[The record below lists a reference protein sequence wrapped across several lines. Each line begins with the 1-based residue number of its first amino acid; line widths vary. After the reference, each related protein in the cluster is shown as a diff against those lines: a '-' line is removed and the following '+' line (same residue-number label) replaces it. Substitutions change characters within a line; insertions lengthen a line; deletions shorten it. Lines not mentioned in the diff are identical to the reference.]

1 MKPFM
6 VERGVSYRIGRGA
19 CWLAIAGAVV
29 ACNGSESPEPA
40 SAGDTVGVGEG
51 SPEAALR
58 ERRKPRKVRSW
69 LDTLPTRPSAEPPG
83 ATLAPSA
90 GVALATCEGDG
101 IIVTDPESFGMPSSS
116 VAHGGGRWYFE
127 ASVERYEAGWSA
139 VGVFAPP
146 TGLLDIVGGSHW
158 DAGSAAGF
166 SPTGLSTVSVAAD
179 LEAGR
184 VYFYVDGVL
193 TSERSL
199 TLLPGVGAFRAAG
212 VAMTGNSMRFNFGS
226 EPFQYGVPAGYEP
239 WSGGDEDAN
248 GACLSDPDVLPPG
261 APITVICEQGEECAP
276 TTFEAETR
284 APTDLVILGVY
295 DSGGVASWRWGMDA
309 NGNPIQIPTGEG
321 RNGSIVVDVNRPGR
335 VALVLTAYEPTDW
348 TIRTGSRTQLVSV
361 SAYGMHQQTV
371 SGLHADVPLDI
382 HTICA
387 DGDGGSCSTQTGE
400 TFPIATYQWPY
411 STGGGDTQGFVR
423 YVEERL
429 GLPLKLF
436 AGAYKARGFV
446 VE

>member
-1 MKPFM
+1 MK
-6 VERGVSYRIGRGA
+6 
-19 CWLAIAGAVV
+19 
-29 ACNGSESPEPA
+29 
-40 SAGDTVGVGEG
+40 
-51 SPEAALR
+51 
-58 ERRKPRKVRSW
+58 ERRKRKLRSW
-69 LDTLPTRPSAEPPG
+69 LDTLPPRPPAQPLG
-83 ATLAPSA
+83 ATLGPSA
-90 GVALATCEGDG
+90 GVAVATCEGDG
-101 IIVTDPESFGMPSSS
+101 VIVTGPGPLAMPSSS
-116 VAHGGGRWYFE
+116 VAHSGGRWYFE
-127 ASVERYEAGWSA
+127 ATVEQYEAGWSS

-146 TGLLDIVGGSHW
+146 TGLIDIVASSHF

-166 SPTGLSTVSVAAD
+166 SPTGLSTVSVAVD

-212 VAMTGNSMRFNFGS
+212 VAMTGNSIRFNFGS
-226 EPFQYGVPAGYEP
+226 EPFEHGVPAGYEP

-248 GACLSDPDVLPPG
+248 GACISDSNGSAPP
-261 APITVICEQGEECAP
+261 APVTVICEQGEECAP

-284 APTDLVILGVY
+284 APTDLVVLGVY
-295 DSGGVASWRWGMDA
+295 DSGGVSSWRWGTDD
-309 NGNPIQIPTGEG
+309 NGNPIQVPTGEG

-348 TIRTGSRTQLVSV
+348 TIRTGSRTQLASV

-371 SGLHADVPLDI
+371 TGLHAGVPLDI

-387 DGDGGSCSTQTGE
+387 DGNGGSCSVRTDE
-400 TFPIATYQWPY
+400 WFPIGAYQWPY
-411 STGGGDTQGFVR
+411 SSGGGDTQGFVR
-423 YVEERL
+423 HVEERL

-436 AGAYKARGFV
+436 AAAYKARGFV